1 VTPTRDETY
10 LGTDLRVMLGPPG
23 LSAHDAASLDLRS
36 TPKPSQRA
44 VRRTRGLRAT
54 PVGEP
59 DHGRQGWQPEPPN
72 TTEILDLDAVTG
84 RTNLA
89 QALALRLLTPKGA
102 LASLGHANYG
112 SRLGELVGQ
121 RKTEELRGLCR
132 AYILEAVREEP
143 RVEAKPLAITFDPQR
158 EAPWDFVVEIA
169 VQPVAGGDP
178 VSLGLE
184 VAL

>member
-1 VTPTRDETY
+1 MSPARDEAY
-10 LGTDLRVMLGPPG
+10 LGTDLRVLLGPPG

-44 VRRTRGLRAT
+44 VRVTRGLRAAPAAVT
-54 PVGEP
+54 
-59 DHGRQGWQPEPPN
+59 DDQQGWAPEPPN
-72 TTEILDLDAVTG
+72 ATEINDLDGITG
-84 RTNLA
+84 RENLA
-89 QALALRLLTPKGA
+89 QALALRLLTPKGS
-102 LASLGHANYG
+102 LAALGHAQYG
-112 SRLGELVGQ
+112 SRLGELIGR
-121 RKTEELRGLCR
+121 RKSDELRGLCR

-143 RVEAKPLAITFDPQR
+143 RVETKPLAITFDPQR
-158 EAPWDFVVEIA
+158 ETPSDFVVEIA